1 MSTTL
6 LKGYNKPFQAES
18 TTSSEEI
25 SSTNKAETHSE
36 KVSPLGAPLP
46 EQAGNP
52 FANVFRRA
60 PRVDLDAIA
69 TQPSV
74 FDDPTSLEAYR
85 PGPQYENA
93 HRFDPDAR
101 WTWREEVVWDF
112 LVFVA
117 PVANT
122 LSIESCPQD

>member
-6 LKGYNKPFQAES
+6 LKGYNKPLRAES
-18 TTSSEEI
+18 PTSSDEI
-25 SSTNKAETHSE
+25 SSIKKAESSDA
-36 KVSPLGAPLP
+36 KVAPLGVPLP

-52 FANVFRRA
+52 FANVFRRGHQ
-60 PRVDLDAIA
+60 VDLDAIA

-101 WTWREEVVWDF
+101 WTWREEVVCS
-112 LVFVA
+112 LRVFA
-117 PVANT
+117 SQRLT
-122 LSIESCPQD
+122 L